1 MLDVLLD
8 VYDTPYLSM
17 ATYGVALALVLLA
30 VVAPARS
37 AVVRRAESVS
47 PLWLLVPALVAA
59 ALLVFG
65 RQQLLVMTVDGTTIP
80 VLFLIQ
86 VVVSV
91 WVLWANRSFPYL
103 VVLSAIVLGW
113 IQWSFFLA
121 VQGAGLRP

>member
-59 ALLVFG
+59 ALLVFR

>member
-47 PLWLLVPALVAA
+47 PMWLLVPALVAA
-59 ALLVFG
+59 ALLVFR

>member
-8 VYDTPYLSM
+8 VYDTPNLSM

-59 ALLVFG
+59 ALLVFR